1 MELSDMDIIKAVT
14 KSLQI
19 RPIESSTIRQ
29 TTVQKYDS
37 IGNKSKLG
45 TKNIDEITEISH
57 EELEKSIEKAN
68 QFLLGLNIQFDFKI
82 HEGTGRTVVRLVDKQ
97 SEEVVKEIPPEK
109 MLDVIAGIW
118 NMAGIVIDRK
128 E

>member
-1 MELSDMDIIKAVT
+1 MDIIKAVT

>member
-1 MELSDMDIIKAVT
+1 MDIIQAVA

-19 RPIESSTIRQ
+19 RPIESNTIHQ
-29 TTVQKYDS
+29 AIVKKYSS
-37 IGNKSKLG
+37 IENKSKSE
-45 TKNIDEITEISH
+45 TKNIDGITEISH

-97 SEEVVKEIPPEK
+97 TEEVVKEIPPEK

-118 NMAGIVIDRK
+118 DMAGIVIDRK

>member
-1 MELSDMDIIKAVT
+1 MDIIKAVT

-19 RPIESSTIRQ
+19 RPIESSTIHQ
-29 TTVQKYDS
+29 SIVQKYS
-37 IGNKSKLG
+37 APENISKPE
-45 TKNIDEITEISH
+45 TKNIDGISEISH

-68 QFLLGLNIQFDFKI
+68 EFLLGLNTQFDFKV
-82 HEGTGRTVVRLVDKQ
+82 HEGTGRTIVRLIDIET
-97 SEEVVKEIPPEK
+97 EEVVKEIPPEK

-118 NMAGIVIDRK
+118 DMAGIILDLK

>member
-1 MELSDMDIIKAVT
+1 MSDLDIIQAVT

-19 RPIESSTIRQ
+19 RPIESSTIHQ
-29 TTVQKYDS
+29 STVQKYSS
-37 IGNKSKLG
+37 IENKSKSE
-45 TKNIDEITEISH
+45 TKNIDGITEISH

-97 SEEVVKEIPPEK
+97 TEEVVKEIPPEK

-118 NMAGIVIDRK
+118 DMAGIVIDRK

>member
-1 MELSDMDIIKAVT
+1 MDIIKAVT

-19 RPIESSTIRQ
+19 RPIESSTIHQ
-29 TTVQKYDS
+29 SIVQKYS
-37 IGNKSKLG
+37 APENISKPE
-45 TKNIDEITEISH
+45 TKNIDGISEISH

-68 QFLLGLNIQFDFKI
+68 EFLLGLNTQFDFKV
-82 HEGTGRTVVRLVDKQ
+82 HEGTGRTIVRLIDIET
-97 SEEVVKEIPPEK
+97 EEVVKEIPPEK

-118 NMAGIVIDRK
+118 DMAGIILDLN